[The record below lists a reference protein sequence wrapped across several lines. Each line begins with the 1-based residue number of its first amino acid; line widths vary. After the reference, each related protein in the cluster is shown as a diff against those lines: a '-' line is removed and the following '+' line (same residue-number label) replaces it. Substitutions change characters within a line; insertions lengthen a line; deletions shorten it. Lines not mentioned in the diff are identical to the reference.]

1 MRRDVIQVAGSTV
14 LTWRGIFQRSHE
26 SVRRDVAIEPQDGLP
41 GFVEKQ
47 DGGRELHLEA
57 GGKLLLGHGA
67 VVEPLDLA
75 VAPHVDGDHVKVF
88 PQSGFDVLLRKI
100 AFDQGVAVG
109 AAVLREQEHHA
120 LVLGFRFGDIVLQ
133 VEEAC
138 LEPARVFG
146 LDRAMER
153 ALFLVRCAGE
163 AGKQE
168 QDVCEPLEGMRP
180 VHRM

>member
-14 LTWRGIFQRSHE
+14 LAWCGIFQRSHE

-57 GGKLLLGHGA
+57 GGKLFLGHGP
-67 VVEPLDLA
+67 VVESLDLT
-75 VAPHVDGDHVKVF
+75 VAPHVDGDHVEVF
-88 PQSGFDVLLRKI
+88 PQGGFDILLRKI
-100 AFDQGVAVG
+100 AFDQGMAVG

-120 LVLGFRFGDIVLQ
+120 LVPGLGLCDIVLQ
-133 VEEAC
+133 VEEAR
-138 LEPARVFG
+138 LEPARVLG

-153 ALFLVRCAGE
+153 ALFLVRCAGK
-163 AGKQE
+163 AGKQQ
-168 QDVCEPLEGMRP
+168 QDACEPLEGTRP